1 MSAPLRTCLGCRDR
15 RAQTELIRLQLREGR
30 VVPCEGRPI
39 GRGAYLCP
47 DRACFDA
54 ALRRRAFVRA
64 FRSPVH
70 VDERLWDAV
79 EARMSGP
86 DRERR

>member
-1 MSAPLRTCLGCRDR
+1 VSAPVRTCVGCRGKR
-15 RAQTELIRLQLREGR
+15 VQTDLIRLQLREGR
-30 VVPCEGRPI
+30 VVPSEGRPS

-54 ALRRRAFVRA
+54 ASRRKAFARA

-70 VDERLWDAV
+70 IDERLWDAV
-79 EARMSGP
+79 EARRSGP